1 MLGTPRTRNPTEEN
15 WLYFVCCVPG
25 TCTHWL
31 PLSMCGMNKQVISV
45 TRGFSQS
52 LSQTPG
58 RDPMFNPQEVSGC
71 DS

>member
-1 MLGTPRTRNPTEEN
+1 MEEG
-15 WLYFVCCVPG
+15 WCYLRCVPSIQDL
-25 TCTHWL
+25 HRWL

-52 LSQTPG
+52 LSPEPPG
-58 RDPMFNPQEVSGC
+58 KIPRSAPGVSSC